1 MRLINGEALPC
12 LTGGPTIH
20 GWPPLETGDATVGWL
35 SISNGLRVPGVGVS
49 VLPRLGGETP
59 LAHGCRAVWQCSPDP
74 GYC

>member
-12 LTGGPTIH
+12 LTGAHDTRLA
-20 GWPPLETGDATVGWL
+20 PLETGDATVGWL
-35 SISNGLRVPGVGVS
+35 SISNGLRAPGVGVS